1 MHARQP
7 SLDALAWRRAGDLP
21 PPRAATA
28 HAGKLMAMRAL
39 PPGGAQRTRTSQ
51 RRRRRPRGLALCAR
65 ALAGARLRLP
75 AVGLALAAAW
85 LAAAGAAWP
94 RTATVTTA
102 TAPPKVI
109 PVYIEESRATFE
121 SQLRSGQI
129 KEAEFNKVAQHLH
142 LLLWGGKHML
152 VAYPGHEEP
161 KLQAMLLAA
170 GVPVTIEYTPV
181 KAKVHHTLRYIAGAA
196 LIVVVLALIALLV
209 WRRRRLAAAAQADGA
224 AAGDMPAQR

>member
-1 MHARQP
+1 
-7 SLDALAWRRAGDLP
+7 
-21 PPRAATA
+21 
-28 HAGKLMAMRAL
+28 MAMRAL
-39 PPGGAQRTRTSQ
+39 PPRGTQRTRPLLRK
-51 RRRRRPRGLALCAR
+51 RRRAPGAAPRTGGA
-65 ALAGARLRLP
+65 AGARLR
-75 AVGLALAAAW
+75 VLAAGSVLAAAC
-85 LAAAGAAWP
+85 LAAASPVSA

-109 PVYIEESRATFE
+109 PVYIEESRAAFE
-121 SQLRSGQI
+121 SQLKAGQI

-142 LLLWGGKHML
+142 LLLRSGKHML

-161 KLQAMLLAA
+161 KLQAMLLAD

-181 KAKVHHTLRYIAGAA
+181 KATVHHTLRYIAGGA

-224 AAGDMPAQR
+224 AGEDAPAQR